1 MKSGIKTCDLRQSG
15 EARRNGLDTLDR
27 ARQVKRRKGS
37 EPPKIAEENP
47 VNLLGFS
54 IVGPA
59 VDDTMARGVRFRKA
73 QRAGRLGYAC
83 GCCIMRGE
91 LTADVHQSVLVSA
104 SDPKSAFRQADM
116 LHSAGGK
123 SQLVGIS
130 NAIEGEL

>member
-15 EARRNGLDTLDR
+15 KARRNGLDALDG
-27 ARQVKRRKGS
+27 ARQVKGRKGN
-37 EPPKIAEENP
+37 EPPKIREESP
-47 VNLLGFS
+47 VNLSGFR

-59 VDDTMARGVRFRKA
+59 VDDTMARGVRVRKA
-73 QRAGRLGYAC
+73 QHAGRLGYAR

-91 LTADVHQSVLVSA
+91 LTAHVHQSFLVST
-104 SDPKSAFRQADM
+104 SDPKSASRQADVF
-116 LHSAGGK
+116 HSAGGK